1 MLERLNLL
9 LDRVDR
15 GRFGTTADQR
25 PEDVP
30 DRGAGH
36 IPPLRGWPG
45 HGGGRCSYL
54 QPAREWRGTT
64 AQVCGLWPYSVG
76 AGAPLIGAPL
86 GRHLFSGATVC
97 GDPISWFQR
106 ARFIPAPTS
115 FVLAREGFGKSTVVR
130 RMATGAAYFGAIPLV
145 LGDLKPDY
153 PDLIR
158 ALGGEVIPL
167 GRGRG
172 YLNPLDMSVTHD
184 AVSLLDAGAGQL
196 DGHERSKLRSEL
208 LSDARGRRLAMI
220 SALATL
226 QRHGPLSDHEDTI
239 LGVALAVLDERRQ
252 GEPVLAD
259 LTELIEAAPERVRD
273 AAYDQGSLER
283 YHELTAPLIRTLR
296 GLLYEGRI
304 GEMFSRKTSRRID
317 LDHPAVFDV
326 SSIPEDQTELVA
338 AALTTC
344 WGVGF
349 SAVHTRA
356 ALGRAGVLPMRY
368 YLVILDELW
377 RVLSAGYAGMVDR
390 VNSLTRLNRQWGT
403 GLVMITHTI
412 KDLLSVAREHEQR
425 KALGFIERSG
435 MLICGALPPEEHKH
449 LRGIKGFSDAE
460 LGLITSWQDP
470 PPWGATTAVA
480 PPGQGKFLIKVGD
493 RPGIPFHLTLTSTEK
508 RLGIHDTSRL
518 WHLERQPQQAVRA
531 PLSGAV
537 R

>member
-1 MLERLNLL
+1 M
-9 LDRVDR
+9 
-15 GRFGTTADQR
+15 Q
-25 PEDVP
+25 
-30 DRGAGH
+30 
-36 IPPLRGWPG
+36 PP
-45 HGGGRCSYL
+45 
-54 QPAREWRGTT
+54 REWRGTT

-76 AGAPLIGAPL
+76 AGAPLIAAPL
-86 GRHLFSGATVC
+86 GRHLFTGGTVC

-106 ARFIPAPTS
+106 AGFIPVPTA

-130 RMATGAAYFGAIPLV
+130 RMATGCAYFGAIPLV

-158 ALGGEVIPL
+158 ALGGQVIAL

-172 YLNPLDMSVTHD
+172 YINPLDMSVTHD
-184 AVSLLDAGAGQL
+184 AVALLDSGAGHL
-196 DGHERSKLRSEL
+196 DQQQRAKLRSEL
-208 LSDARGRRLAMI
+208 LSDAPGRRLAMI

-226 QRHGPLSDHEDTI
+226 QRYCPLSDHEDTI
-239 LGVALAVLDERRQ
+239 LGVALGVLDERHR
-252 GEPVLAD
+252 GEPVLND
-259 LTELIEAAPERVRD
+259 LIELLEAAPDRVRD

-304 GEMFSRKTSRRID
+304 GEMFSRRTTTRMD

-338 AALTTC
+338 AALMTC

-349 SAVHTRA
+349 SAVHTRV
-356 ALGRAGVLPMRY
+356 ALGQAGVLPMRY

-377 RVLSAGYAGMVDR
+377 RVLSAGHSGMVDR

-435 MLICGALPPEEHKH
+435 MLICGALPPEEHKY
-449 LRGIKGFSDAE
+449 LRGVKGFSDAE
-460 LGLITSWQDP
+460 LRLSTSWQDP
-470 PPWGATTAVA
+470 PPWGSTTTAAPPRAGEVPDQGRRPARDPVPPHPDQHREATRRARHLEAVA
-480 PPGQGKFLIKVGD
+480 P
-493 RPGIPFHLTLTSTEK
+493 T
-508 RLGIHDTSRL
+508 
-518 WHLERQPQQAVRA
+518 QP
-531 PLSGAV
+531 PTTIG
-537 R
+537 

>member
-1 MLERLNLL
+1 MLARLNSL

-15 GRFGTTADQR
+15 GRFNATVDQR
-25 PEDVP
+25 PQDVP
-30 DRGAGH
+30 DRGAGA
-36 IPPLRGWPG
+36 IAPLRGWPG
-45 HGGGRCSYL
+45 PGGGRCGYL
-54 QPAREWRGTT
+54 QPPREWRGTT

-106 ARFIPAPTS
+106 AGFIPAPTS

-158 ALGGEVIPL
+158 ALGGEVISL

-172 YLNPLDMSVTHD
+172 YINPLDMAVTHE
-184 AVSLLDAGAGQL
+184 AVALLDSGAGHL
-196 DGHERSKLRSEL
+196 DDQQRSKLRSEL

-239 LGVALAVLDERRQ
+239 LGVALGVLDERHQ
-252 GEPVLAD
+252 GEPVLSD
-259 LTELIEAAPERVRD
+259 LIGLMEAAPERVRD
-273 AAYDQGSLER
+273 AAYDQGSIER

-304 GEMFSRKTSRRID
+304 GEMFSHKTSRRMD
-317 LDHPAVFDV
+317 LDQPAVFDV

-349 SAVHTRA
+349 SAAHTRV
-356 ALGRAGVLPMRY
+356 ALGQAGVLPMRY

-377 RVLSAGYAGMVDR
+377 RVLSAGHSGMVDR

-425 KALGFIERSG
+425 KAVGFIERSG
-435 MLICGALPPEEHKH
+435 MLICGALPPEEHKY

-460 LGLITSWQDP
+460 LRLITSWQDP
-470 PPWGATTAVA
+470 PPWGQATTVA

-493 RPGIPFHLTLTSTEK
+493 RPGIPFHVTLTNTEQ
-508 RLGIHDTSRL
+508 RLGVHDTSRL
-518 WHLERQPQQAVRA
+518 WHLQHRPQPSVEV
-531 PLSGAV
+531 PLTGG
-537 R
+537 RR

>member
-1 MLERLNLL
+1 MLKRFNSL
-9 LDRVDR
+9 LDRLGR
-15 GRFGTTADQR
+15 GRFNPTVDQR

-30 DRGAGH
+30 DRGLGEVAP
-36 IPPLRGWPG
+36 IRGWPG
-45 HGGGRCSYL
+45 PGGGRSSYL
-54 QPAREWRGTT
+54 QPPREWRGST

-76 AGAPLIGAPL
+76 AGAPLVGAPL

-106 ARFIPAPTS
+106 AGFIPAPTS

-130 RMATGAAYFGAIPLV
+130 RMATGASYFGAIPLV

-158 ALGGEVIPL
+158 ALGGEVISL

-172 YLNPLDMSVTHD
+172 YINPLDMTVTHN
-184 AVSLLDAGAGQL
+184 AVKLLDSGAGHL
-196 DGHERSKLRSEL
+196 DDQERAKLRAEL

-239 LGVALAVLDERRQ
+239 LGVALGVLDEHHQ
-252 GEPVLAD
+252 GEPVLNDLIQLLEAGAD
-259 LTELIEAAPERVRD
+259 RVRD
-273 AAYDQGSLER
+273 AAYDQGSIDR

-304 GEMFSRKTSRRID
+304 GEMFSHKTSRRMD

-349 SAVHTRA
+349 SAVHTRV
-356 ALGRAGVLPMRY
+356 ALGQAGVLPVRY

-377 RVLSAGYAGMVDR
+377 RVLSAGHSGMVDR

-412 KDLLSVAREHEQR
+412 KDLLSIAAEHEQR

-435 MLICGALPPEEHKH
+435 MLICGALPPEEHKY
-449 LRGIKGFSDAE
+449 LRGVKGFSDAE
-460 LGLITSWQDP
+460 LRLITSWQDP
-470 PPWGATTAVA
+470 PPWGQATPIA

-493 RPGIPFHLTLTSTEK
+493 RPGIPFHLTLTNTEQ
-508 RLGIHDTSRL
+508 RLGIHDTSKL
-518 WHLERQPQQAVRA
+518 WHPATAKASADTRPTEGRP
-531 PLSGAV
+531 
-537 R
+537 

>member
-1 MLERLNLL
+1 MLERLNSL

-15 GRFGTTADQR
+15 GRFGPTAGQR

-36 IPPLRGWPG
+36 VPPLRGWPG
-45 HGGGRCSYL
+45 PGGGRCSYL

-97 GDPISWFQR
+97 GDPISWFER
-106 ARFIPAPTS
+106 AAFIPAPTS

-130 RMATGAAYFGAIPLV
+130 RMATGCAYFGAIPLV

-153 PDLIR
+153 PDLVR

-184 AVSLLDAGAGQL
+184 AVALLDAGAGHL
-196 DGHERSKLRSEL
+196 DRPERAKLRSEL

-239 LGVALAVLDERRQ
+239 LGVALAVLDEHHP
-252 GEPVLAD
+252 GEPVLGD
-259 LTELIEAAPERVRD
+259 LIELLETAPERVRD

-304 GEMFSRKTSRRID
+304 GEMFSRKTSRRMD

-326 SSIPEDQTELVA
+326 SSTI
-338 AALTTC
+338 
-344 WGVGF
+344 G
-349 SAVHTRA
+349 S
-356 ALGRAGVLPMRY
+356 RY
-368 YLVILDELW
+368 PHHFPRRRCV
-377 RVLSAGYAGMVDR
+377 
-390 VNSLTRLNRQWGT
+390 
-403 GLVMITHTI
+403 
-412 KDLLSVAREHEQR
+412 
-425 KALGFIERSG
+425 
-435 MLICGALPPEEHKH
+435 
-449 LRGIKGFSDAE
+449 
-460 LGLITSWQDP
+460 
-470 PPWGATTAVA
+470 
-480 PPGQGKFLIKVGD
+480 
-493 RPGIPFHLTLTSTEK
+493 
-508 RLGIHDTSRL
+508 
-518 WHLERQPQQAVRA
+518 
-531 PLSGAV
+531 
-537 R
+537 

>member
-1 MLERLNLL
+1 M
-9 LDRVDR
+9 
-15 GRFGTTADQR
+15 TASTGAASAR
-25 PEDVP
+25 PPVSVP
-30 DRGAGH
+30 RTFPIAA
-36 IPPLRGWPG
+36 PATSRRLRGWPG
-45 HGGGRCSYL
+45 PGGGRCSYL
-54 QPAREWRGTT
+54 QPPREWRGTT

-97 GDPISWFQR
+97 GDPISWFQH
-106 ARFIPAPTS
+106 AGFIPAPTS

-130 RMATGAAYFGAIPLV
+130 RMATGCAYFGAIPLV

-153 PDLIR
+153 PDLIH

-184 AVSLLDAGAGQL
+184 AVALLDSGAGHL
-196 DGHERSKLRSEL
+196 DGGERAKLRSEL

-239 LGVALAVLDERRQ
+239 LGVALAVLDEHHP
-252 GEPVLAD
+252 GEPVLGD
-259 LTELIEAAPERVRD
+259 LIELLEAAPDRVRD

-304 GEMFSRKTSRRID
+304 GEMFSRKTSRRMD

-326 SSIPEDQTELVA
+326 SSIPEDQSELVA

-356 ALGRAGVLPMRY
+356 ALGQAGVLPMRH

-377 RVLSAGYAGMVDR
+377 RVLSAGHAGMVDR

-403 GLVMITHTI
+403 GLVMITHT
-412 KDLLSVAREHEQR
+412 DQGPPVGRARARAAQGARVHR
-425 KALGFIERSG
+425 ALGHADLRRAPTR
-435 MLICGALPPEEHKH
+435 GAQTSARYQGILRRGAAPDHLLAGPPALGRNHHRRASRPRQVPDQGRRPARHPLPRHPDRNRAPPRDPRH
-449 LRGIKGFSDAE
+449 LQALAPR
-460 LGLITSWQDP
+460 TP
-470 PPWGATTAVA
+470 ATTT
-480 PPGQGKFLIKVGD
+480 
-493 RPGIPFHLTLTSTEK
+493 R
-508 RLGIHDTSRL
+508 
-518 WHLERQPQQAVRA
+518 
-531 PLSGAV
+531 
-537 R
+537 

>member
-1 MLERLNLL
+1 MLERLNRLPHRG
-9 LDRVDR
+9 DRFDP
-15 GRFGTTADQR
+15 TADQR

-30 DRGAGH
+30 DRGAGR

-45 HGGGRCSYL
+45 PGGGRCSYL

-86 GRHLFSGATVC
+86 GRHLHSGATVC
-97 GDPISWFQR
+97 GDPISWFAR
-106 ARFIPAPTS
+106 AGFIPAPTS

-130 RMATGAAYFGAIPLV
+130 RMATGCAYFGAIPLV

-153 PDLIR
+153 PDLIG

-172 YLNPLDMSVTHD
+172 YLNPLDLSVTHD
-184 AVSLLDAGAGQL
+184 AVALLDSGAGGL
-196 DGHERSKLRSEL
+196 DGHERSKLRAEL

-239 LGVALAVLDERRQ
+239 LGVALAVLDERHA
-252 GEPVLAD
+252 GEPVLGD
-259 LTELIEAAPERVRD
+259 LIELLEAASDRVRD

-296 GLLYEGRI
+296 GLQYEGRI
-304 GEMFSRKTSRRID
+304 GEMFSRKTSRRMD

-326 SSIPEDQTELVA
+326 SSIPEDQSELVA

-356 ALGRAGVLPMRY
+356 ALGQAGVLPMRH

-377 RVLSAGYAGMVDR
+377 RVLSAGHAGMVDR

-412 KDLLSVAREHEQR
+412 KDLLSIAREHEQR
-425 KALGFIERSG
+425 KALGFVERSG
-435 MLICGALPPEEHKH
+435 MLICGALPPEEH
-449 LRGIKGFSDAE
+449 
-460 LGLITSWQDP
+460 
-470 PPWGATTAVA
+470 
-480 PPGQGKFLIKVGD
+480 
-493 RPGIPFHLTLTSTEK
+493 
-508 RLGIHDTSRL
+508 
-518 WHLERQPQQAVRA
+518 
-531 PLSGAV
+531 
-537 R
+537 

>member
-1 MLERLNLL
+1 MLERLNSL

-172 YLNPLDMSVTHD
+172 YLNP
-184 AVSLLDAGAGQL
+184 
-196 DGHERSKLRSEL
+196 
-208 LSDARGRRLAMI
+208 ARYVRNPRRRLA
-220 SALATL
+220 
-226 QRHGPLSDHEDTI
+226 P
-239 LGVALAVLDERRQ
+239 RRW
-252 GEPVLAD
+252 
-259 LTELIEAAPERVRD
+259 R
-273 AAYDQGSLER
+273 GS
-283 YHELTAPLIRTLR
+283 TGRT
-296 GLLYEGRI
+296 
-304 GEMFSRKTSRRID
+304 
-317 LDHPAVFDV
+317 
-326 SSIPEDQTELVA
+326 
-338 AALTTC
+338 
-344 WGVGF
+344 
-349 SAVHTRA
+349 
-356 ALGRAGVLPMRY
+356 
-368 YLVILDELW
+368 
-377 RVLSAGYAGMVDR
+377 
-390 VNSLTRLNRQWGT
+390 
-403 GLVMITHTI
+403 
-412 KDLLSVAREHEQR
+412 
-425 KALGFIERSG
+425 
-435 MLICGALPPEEHKH
+435 
-449 LRGIKGFSDAE
+449 
-460 LGLITSWQDP
+460 
-470 PPWGATTAVA
+470 
-480 PPGQGKFLIKVGD
+480 
-493 RPGIPFHLTLTSTEK
+493 
-508 RLGIHDTSRL
+508 
-518 WHLERQPQQAVRA
+518 
-531 PLSGAV
+531 
-537 R
+537 